1 MYFPTSTA
9 RRLSTVPALPNIPP
23 EIVIGICPSP
33 RKSLFCTLTR
43 NGISVWRVR
52 PSAVLA
58 FLSRTPTSIID
69 HGENREAH
77 WSPDGSRI
85 VIQTSESY
93 LVLITVIFHANES
106 TYQIPPLP
114 TNAQRKFLA
123 GPGEAFSLN
132 SVSLQ
137 FEGVI
142 RVEGTLAS
150 VSLRKQNIVFST
162 KSPPAI
168 QRVPWPAAEEEDEGQ
183 PELNDEEEY
192 GSRRRRKLD
201 DYDQWIIN
209 DNDFGWLVEPE
220 VTISQILHD
229 RNTGVESWI
238 ASDGRAYIVYLN
250 HNEEPPTEELPSNN
264 TDPNLSETARP
275 QTFANSHVADGQ
287 RNEWTGTCIH
297 NFETPRWVQKQKR
310 VEPEEGQQSAYFE
323 PRRAVRVV
331 VNAKFLLVAVGM
343 LGGGIQFTTF
353 PGDEGALPTSQKIE
367 IHNPFNR
374 QTGPVCAMEWSSD
387 GYVLAVG
394 WQHGWGLFSVGG
406 RCLVSGFGVED
417 ADEQKFQDHF
427 MYGVSNLFWA
437 PGNFELIVL
446 AQPSLKTIDGQ
457 VFILPFAK
465 SATTGQHS
473 PDNTRYAFLQL
484 EDRALVYRGADQPD
498 ISIINPE
505 SDVWQHIKIPQSY
518 LATNW
523 PIRYSSL
530 SSDGRLIAIA
540 GRRGLVHYSA
550 SSGRWKLFVD
560 PVQEQAFSVQGGLLW
575 FHHVLIA
582 AVEVSKTHQIRLYS
596 RDLELS
602 NQNVLHREVMSSPI
616 IILSLVDNS
625 LLVYCADNTLF
636 HFLIIPTADTIKLHL
651 CGSITFNGVIATP
664 SAVRMLSWMIPSAQK
679 QLGDPVDDLAVAT
692 VLMVVGGQLVLLR
705 PRKSANQ
712 EVKYDMQI
720 FADRIEFCWIHL
732 RGIAALEN
740 SLWAFDGKG
749 IRVWLNALSIEAPA
763 TQDQNE
769 FSENVKESV
778 NIPLDFYPLSVL
790 MDKGIIIGAEHEVAA
805 RSNLPFVMFRH
816 ATSSHLFLHHILRS
830 HLEASR
836 IEDAV
841 VFASHYQDL
850 VYFAHALEI
859 LLHDV
864 VEHEAD
870 TESNN
875 ESDGQEVLP
884 TVVEFLDHFDAA
896 LDVVVGCARKTE
908 MTRWRRLF
916 DVVGNPKS
924 LFETCLLSH
933 RLKTAGSYLLVL
945 HNLEQLD
952 EKNVDAIRL
961 LKSAMDEKDWQ
972 LCRELLRF
980 LRSIDESGA
989 ALRDALAQTGL
1000 VGLQ

>member
-9 RRLSTVPALPNIPP
+9 RRLSIVPALPNIPP
-23 EIVIGICPSP
+23 ENVLTICPSP

-43 NGISVWRVR
+43 NGISIWRVR
-52 PSAVLA
+52 PSANLA
-58 FLSRTPTSIID
+58 FLSRTPISIID
-69 HGENREAH
+69 HGENIEAH

-85 VIQTSESY
+85 VIKTSDSY
-93 LVLITVIFHANES
+93 LVLVTVIFHPDE
-106 TYQIPPLP
+106 TIYQAPPLS
-114 TNAQRKFLA
+114 TNAQRNFLA
-123 GPGEAFSLN
+123 GPGEAFPLS

-142 RVEGTLAS
+142 RVEGTLIS
-150 VSLRKQNIVFST
+150 VSPRKQSVMFST
-162 KSPPAI
+162 QNPPAI
-168 QRVPWPAAEEEDEGQ
+168 QRIPWPASEEVVGERGS
-183 PELNDEEEY
+183 DEEEY
-192 GSRRRRKLD
+192 GTRRRKLD
-201 DYDQWIIN
+201 NYDQWIIN
-209 DNDFGWLVEPE
+209 DGDFGWLVEPE

-238 ASDGRAYIVYLN
+238 ASDGRAYIVYLIRN
-250 HNEEPPTEELPSNN
+250 DEPSSEELPSDSKNASN
-264 TDPNLSETARP
+264 INLSESHQL
-275 QTFANSHVADGQ
+275 QTQKLDHPRFADGS
-287 RNEWTGTCIH
+287 RNVWMGTCIH
-297 NFETPRWVQKQKR
+297 DFETPRWVQKQRR
-310 VEPEEGQQSAYFE
+310 VEPEEHGSVYFE
-323 PRRAVRVV
+323 PRRAVRLVI
-331 VNAKFLLVAVGM
+331 NAKFSLIAVGM
-343 LGGGIQFTTF
+343 LGGGIQYTTF
-353 PGDEGALPTSQKIE
+353 PADEGAVPTSQQIE

-374 QTGPVCAMEWSSD
+374 RTGRVCSMEWSSD

-417 ADEQKFQDHF
+417 VDEQKFQDTF
-427 MYGVSNLFWA
+427 MNGVVDLFWA

-446 AQPSLKTIDGQ
+446 AQPSLKSIDEQ
-457 VFILPFAK
+457 LFVIPFAK

-505 SDVWQHIKIPQSY
+505 SDVWQHIKVPQSY
-518 LATNW
+518 LAANW

-550 SSGRWKLFVD
+550 SSGRWKLFTD

-575 FHHVLIA
+575 FHH
-582 AVEVSKTHQIRLYS
+582 IRLYS

-602 NQNVLHREVMSSPI
+602 NQNVLHREVMPSPV

-679 QLGDPVDDLAVAT
+679 QLGDPVNDLAVAT

-705 PRKSANQ
+705 PRKSAKQ

-720 FADRIEFCWIHL
+720 FAERIEFCWIHL

-740 SLWAFDGKG
+740 SLWAFDGRG
-749 IRVWLNALSIEAPA
+749 IRVWLNALAIEAPA

-769 FSENVKESV
+769 NPESVKESV
-778 NIPLDFYPLSVL
+778 NIPLEFYPLSVL

-830 HLEASR
+830 HLEASQVK
-836 IEDAV
+836 DAV

-864 VEHEAD
+864 VEHETD
-870 TESNN
+870 LELDSG
-875 ESDGQEVLP
+875 SDSQEVLP
-884 TVVEFLDHFDAA
+884 KVVEFLDYFDAA

-916 DVVGNPKS
+916 DVVGNPKT
-924 LFETCLLSH
+924 LFETCLQSH

-961 LKSAMDEKDWQ
+961 LKSAMEEKDWQ

-980 LRSIDESGA
+980 LRSIDDSGV

-1000 VGLQ
+1000 A

>member
-23 EIVIGICPSP
+23 ENVLTICPSP

-43 NGISVWRVR
+43 NGISIWRVR
-52 PSAVLA
+52 PSANLA
-58 FLSRTPTSIID
+58 FLSRTPISIID

-85 VIQTSESY
+85 VIKTSDSY
-93 LVLITVIFHANES
+93 LVLLTVIFHPNETS
-106 TYQIPPLP
+106 YQAPPLSASARR
-114 TNAQRKFLA
+114 NFLA
-123 GPGEAFSLN
+123 GSGEAFPLS

-142 RVEGTLAS
+142 RVEGTLVS
-150 VSLRKQNIVFST
+150 VSPRKQSIVFST
-162 KSPPAI
+162 QNPPAI
-168 QRVPWPAAEEEDEGQ
+168 QRIPWPATAEEVVEERGSD
-183 PELNDEEEY
+183 EEY
-192 GSRRRRKLD
+192 GTRRRKLD
-201 DYDQWIIN
+201 SYDQWIIN
-209 DNDFGWLVEPE
+209 DDDFGWLVEPE
-220 VTISQILHD
+220 VTVSQILHD

-238 ASDGRAYIVYLN
+238 TSDGRAYIVHLIRIDGPPS
-250 HNEEPPTEELPSNN
+250 EEPPSDSRNASNL
-264 TDPNLSETARP
+264 NLSEP
-275 QTFANSHVADGQ
+275 DQIQTQKLDNPRFADGQ
-287 RNEWTGTCIH
+287 RNVWMGTCIH
-297 NFETPRWVQKQKR
+297 HFETPRWVQKQRR
-310 VEPEEGQQSAYFE
+310 VEPEEHGSVYFE
-323 PRRAVRVV
+323 PRCAVRIAIS
-331 VNAKFLLVAVGM
+331 AKFSLIAVGM
-343 LGGGIQFTTF
+343 LGGGIQYTTF
-353 PGDEGALPTSQKIE
+353 PTDEGAVPTSQQIE
-367 IHNPFNR
+367 IHTPFNR
-374 QTGPVCAMEWSSD
+374 RTGPVCSMEWSSD

-417 ADEQKFQDHF
+417 VDEQKFQDTF
-427 MYGVSNLFWA
+427 MNGVVNLFWA

-446 AQPSLKTIDGQ
+446 AQPSVKSIDGQ
-457 VFILPFAK
+457 LFVIPFAK

-505 SDVWQHIKIPQSY
+505 SDVWQHIKVPQSY
-518 LATNW
+518 LAANW

-550 SSGRWKLFVD
+550 SSGRWKLFTD

-596 RDLELS
+596 RDLQLS
-602 NQNVLHREVMSSPI
+602 NQNVLHREVMPSPV

-679 QLGDPVDDLAVAT
+679 QLGDPVNDLAVAT

-705 PRKSANQ
+705 PRKSAKQ

-720 FADRIEFCWIHL
+720 FAERIEFCWIHL

-740 SLWAFDGKG
+740 SLWAFDGRG
-749 IRVWLNALSIEAPA
+749 IRVWLNALAIEAPA

-769 FSENVKESV
+769 NPESVKESV
-778 NIPLDFYPLSVL
+778 NIPLEFYPLSVL

-830 HLEASR
+830 HLEASQVK
-836 IEDAV
+836 EAV

-864 VEHEAD
+864 VEHETD
-870 TESNN
+870 SELDSG
-875 ESDGQEVLP
+875 SDGQEVLP
-884 TVVEFLDHFDAA
+884 KVVEFLDYFDAA

-916 DVVGNPKS
+916 DVVGNPKT
-924 LFETCLLSH
+924 LFETCLRSH

-961 LKSAMDEKDWQ
+961 LKSAMEEEDWQ

-980 LRSIDESGA
+980 LRSIDNSGV

-1000 VGLQ
+1000 ME

>member
-1 MYFPTSTA
+1 MG
-9 RRLSTVPALPNIPP
+9 N
-23 EIVIGICPSP
+23 EICGW
-33 RKSLFCTLTR
+33 K
-43 NGISVWRVR
+43 
-52 PSAVLA
+52 
-58 FLSRTPTSIID
+58 
-69 HGENREAH
+69 
-77 WSPDGSRI
+77 
-85 VIQTSESY
+85 
-93 LVLITVIFHANES
+93 
-106 TYQIPPLP
+106 
-114 TNAQRKFLA
+114 QR
-123 GPGEAFSLN
+123 
-132 SVSLQ
+132 
-137 FEGVI
+137 
-142 RVEGTLAS
+142 
-150 VSLRKQNIVFST
+150 
-162 KSPPAI
+162 
-168 QRVPWPAAEEEDEGQ
+168 
-183 PELNDEEEY
+183 
-192 GSRRRRKLD
+192 
-201 DYDQWIIN
+201 
-209 DNDFGWLVEPE
+209 
-220 VTISQILHD
+220 
-229 RNTGVESWI
+229 
-238 ASDGRAYIVYLN
+238 
-250 HNEEPPTEELPSNN
+250 
-264 TDPNLSETARP
+264 
-275 QTFANSHVADGQ
+275 
-287 RNEWTGTCIH
+287 
-297 NFETPRWVQKQKR
+297 R
-310 VEPEEGQQSAYFE
+310 VEPEEHGSVYFE
-323 PRRAVRVV
+323 PRRAVRLAI
-331 VNAKFLLVAVGM
+331 NAKFSLIAVGM
-343 LGGGIQFTTF
+343 LGGGIQYTTF
-353 PGDEGALPTSQKIE
+353 PADEGAVPTSQQIE

-374 QTGPVCAMEWSSD
+374 RTGRVCSMEWSSD

-417 ADEQKFQDHF
+417 VDEQKFQDTF
-427 MYGVSNLFWA
+427 MNGVVNLFWA
-437 PGNFELIVL
+437 PGNFELIVCSTQIFFEMYVTQNL
-446 AQPSLKTIDGQ
+446 DTVNQSLTLEIAIDGQ
-457 VFILPFAK
+457 LFVIPFAK

-505 SDVWQHIKIPQSY
+505 SDVWQHIKVPQSY
-518 LATNW
+518 LAANW

-550 SSGRWKLFVD
+550 SSGRWKLFTD

-575 FHHVLIA
+575 FHHVLVA

-602 NQNVLHREVMSSPI
+602 NQNVLHREVMPSPV

-679 QLGDPVDDLAVAT
+679 QLGDPVNDLAVAT

-705 PRKSANQ
+705 PRKSAKQ

-720 FADRIEFCWIHL
+720 FAERIEFCWIHL

-740 SLWAFDGKG
+740 SLWAFDGRG
-749 IRVWLNALSIEAPA
+749 IRVWLNALAIEAPA

-769 FSENVKESV
+769 NPESVKESV
-778 NIPLDFYPLSVL
+778 NIPLEFYPLSVL

-830 HLEASR
+830 HLEASQVK
-836 IEDAV
+836 EAV

-864 VEHEAD
+864 VEHETD
-870 TESNN
+870 SELDSG
-875 ESDGQEVLP
+875 SDGQEVLSK
-884 TVVEFLDHFDAA
+884 VVEFLDYFDAA

-916 DVVGNPKS
+916 DVVGNPKT
-924 LFETCLLSH
+924 LFETCLQSH

-961 LKSAMDEKDWQ
+961 LKIAMDEEDWQ

-980 LRSIDESGA
+980 LRSIDDSGV

-1000 VGLQ
+1000 VELKIA

>member
-9 RRLSTVPALPNIPP
+9 RRLSIVPALPNIPP
-23 EIVIGICPSP
+23 ENVLTICPSP

-43 NGISVWRVR
+43 NGISIWRVR
-52 PSAVLA
+52 PSANLA
-58 FLSRTPTSIID
+58 FLSRTPISIID
-69 HGENREAH
+69 HGENKEAF

-85 VIQTSESY
+85 VIKTSDSY
-93 LVLITVIFHANES
+93 LVLVTVIFHPNE
-106 TYQIPPLP
+106 TIYQAPPLS
-114 TNAQRKFLA
+114 TNAQRNFLA
-123 GPGEAFSLN
+123 GPGEAFPLS

-142 RVEGTLAS
+142 RVEGTLIS
-150 VSLRKQNIVFST
+150 VSPRKQSVMFST
-162 KSPPAI
+162 QSPPAI
-168 QRVPWPAAEEEDEGQ
+168 QRIPWPASEEVVGERGS
-183 PELNDEEEY
+183 DEEEY
-192 GSRRRRKLD
+192 GTRRRKLD
-201 DYDQWIIN
+201 NYDQWIIN
-209 DNDFGWLVEPE
+209 DGDFGWLVEPE

-238 ASDGRAYIVYLN
+238 ASDGRAYIVYLIRN
-250 HNEEPPTEELPSNN
+250 DEPSELPSDSKNASN
-264 TDPNLSETARP
+264 INLSENDQL
-275 QTFANSHVADGQ
+275 QTQKLDHPRFADGS
-287 RNEWTGTCIH
+287 RNVWMGTCIH
-297 NFETPRWVQKQKR
+297 DFETPRWVQKQRR
-310 VEPEEGQQSAYFE
+310 VEPEEHGSVYFE
-323 PRRAVRVV
+323 PRRAVRTAI
-331 VNAKFLLVAVGM
+331 NAKFSLIAVGM
-343 LGGGIQFTTF
+343 LGGGIQYTTF
-353 PGDEGALPTSQKIE
+353 PADEGAVPTSQQIE

-374 QTGPVCAMEWSSD
+374 RTGPVCSMEWSSD

-417 ADEQKFQDHF
+417 VDEQKFQDTF
-427 MYGVSNLFWA
+427 MNGVVDLFWA

-446 AQPSLKTIDGQ
+446 AQPSLKSIDEQ
-457 VFILPFAK
+457 LFVIPFAK

-505 SDVWQHIKIPQSY
+505 SDVWQHIKVPQGY
-518 LATNW
+518 LAANW

-550 SSGRWKLFVD
+550 SSGRWKLFTD

-575 FHHVLIA
+575 FHHVLVA

-602 NQNVLHREVMSSPI
+602 NQNVLHREVMPSPV

-679 QLGDPVDDLAVAT
+679 QLGDPVNDLAVAT

-705 PRKSANQ
+705 PRKSAKQ

-720 FADRIEFCWIHL
+720 FAERIEFCWIHL

-740 SLWAFDGKG
+740 SLWAFDGRG
-749 IRVWLNALSIEAPA
+749 IRVWLNALAIEAPA

-769 FSENVKESV
+769 NPESVKESV
-778 NIPLDFYPLSVL
+778 NIPLEFYPLSVL

-830 HLEASR
+830 HLEASQVK
-836 IEDAV
+836 DAV

-864 VEHEAD
+864 VEHETD
-870 TESNN
+870 L
-875 ESDGQEVLP
+875 ESDSGSNSQEVLP
-884 TVVEFLDHFDAA
+884 KVVEFLDYFDAA

-916 DVVGNPKS
+916 DVVGNPKT
-924 LFETCLLSH
+924 LFETCLQSH

-961 LKSAMDEKDWQ
+961 LKSAMEEKDWQ

-980 LRSIDESGA
+980 LRSIDDSGV

-1000 VGLQ
+1000 A